1 MGFVKVALKGGEEL
15 GHILS
20 ISAALSLQSHPG
32 KGRKKEIDVIGICNS
47 ISKDSAEAR
56 SGGS

>member
-1 MGFVKVALKGGEEL
+1 MSQ

-32 KGRKKEIDVIGICNS
+32 KGRKKKEIDVIGICNP
-47 ISKDSAEAR
+47 ISEDSAEAR